1 VRGGSD
7 ETAGNGPAIGG
18 ENVQPSPLVVGG
30 ITGGDESSTTWQTC
44 VLEYQAG
51 MVVILIITYLTAHR
65 SFPLSLAMQLFRSRL
80 ELTNWSLTVVH
91 QHDKIA
97 GFESEQ

>member
-1 VRGGSD
+1 MRGGSD

-30 ITGGDESSTTWQTC
+30 ITGGDESSTRQTC
-44 VLEYQAG
+44 VLEYQAC
-51 MVVILIITYLTAHR
+51 MVVILIITYLIAHR

-80 ELTNWSLTVVH
+80 ELTNWSLLVVH